1 MDYSIWVILH
11 VLLLVFWLGT
21 DVGVFLSAKYTE
33 HSDLSVE
40 TRATALKIGMILD
53 RMPRSA
59 LTLIFPSG
67 LELATRLG
75 LLTLP
80 GWALPVIWVISLGW
94 LAFLWAGFLHPQ
106 TALEK
111 KSMLFNFVM
120 HIIMTLLVGGFGLYL
135 LLATDKPTW
144 LAIKVLATGL
154 IYVTGIILDV
164 MFKPAV
170 DAFMAIIAEG
180 GSPERDARYSR
191 AIGPVYNLVLVIY
204 ALVIIAMV
212 MGISKP
218 F

>member
-1 MDYSIWVILH
+1 
-11 VLLLVFWLGT
+11 
-21 DVGVFLSAKYTE
+21 
-33 HSDLSVE
+33 
-40 TRATALKIGMILD
+40 
-53 RMPRSA
+53 
-59 LTLIFPSG
+59 
-67 LELATRLG
+67 
-75 LLTLP
+75 
-80 GWALPVIWVISLGW
+80 
-94 LAFLWAGFLHPQ
+94 
-106 TALEK
+106 
-111 KSMLFNFVM
+111 MLFNFVM
-120 HIIMTLLVGGFGLYL
+120 HIIMTLLVGGSGLYL
-135 LLATDKPTW
+135 LLASDKPTW